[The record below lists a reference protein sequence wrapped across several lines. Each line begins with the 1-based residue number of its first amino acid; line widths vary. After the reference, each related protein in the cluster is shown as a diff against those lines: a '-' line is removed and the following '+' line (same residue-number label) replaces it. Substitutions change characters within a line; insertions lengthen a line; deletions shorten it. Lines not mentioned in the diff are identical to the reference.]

1 VKYGKTLLLLLVV
14 FIAFLLRFY
23 SIGVNPPSLTWDEV
37 AWGYNGYSLGI
48 DGRDEFGRFLPHDYL
63 ESFGDFKPPVYA
75 YLAIIPVKLFGL
87 TAFATRF
94 PSAFSGTLTVLLTYF
109 LALELFPNAKH
120 KRYIGLFSAGI
131 LAVSP
136 WHINLSR
143 AAFEANV
150 ATLFLVTGVWL
161 FLKAIQKN
169 PWYLTLSATSFV
181 LSMYTFNTSRVVTPL
196 LVVALGVGF
205 YKQLLKYKKAA
216 IIAAVLGFIL
226 LLPTLGFLFS
236 PQAKLRF
243 AEVNIF
249 TDLGVIERSNL
260 AIARDNNA
268 LWSKVIHNRRF
279 LFTLEFMKHYFDN
292 LTPQFLF
299 IQGDG
304 NPKFSTQ
311 DVGQMYLWELPFLI
325 IGSVVL
331 FKRKEGNWWI
341 IPLWLIIGIIPAA
354 TARETPHALR
364 TETTLPMFQVFVAY
378 GIVQSASFLR
388 KHTREWARLPDG
400 QGISAK
406 GGSASGGDKYLKLF
420 ALCYSLFAI
429 FSFAYYLH
437 GYYVFYPKT
446 YSGEWQYGYK
456 EAIEY
461 VKTNDAKY
469 HKIYMTEALGRP
481 YAYFLFYL
489 TYAPQK
495 FRNSAVVEREALG
508 FVHVTRFGKYSFAK
522 NIMELPEED
531 NVLYIDV
538 PENVPSTA
546 HIVRRFNLLNNKQAL
561 IAYTH

>member
-1 VKYGKTLLLLLVV
+1 MKYGKTLLLLSIV
-14 FIAFLLRFY
+14 FVALFLRFY
-23 SIGVNPPSLTWDEV
+23 NIGVNPPSLTWDEV

-48 DGRDEFGRFLPHDYL
+48 DGRDEFGRFLPYDYL

-75 YLAIIPVKLFGL
+75 YLTILPVKLLGL

-94 PSAFSGTLTVLLTYF
+94 PSALAGTLTVLITYF
-109 LALELFPNAKH
+109 LVQELFPGS
-120 KRYIGLFSAGI
+120 KRKQHIGLLSAGI

-150 ATLFLVTGVWL
+150 ATLFLVVGVWL

-169 PWYLTLSATSFV
+169 PWFLTLSAVSFV
-181 LSMYTFNTSRVVTPL
+181 LSMYTFNSSRVVTPL
-196 LVVALGVGF
+196 LVIVLGIGF
-205 YKQLLKYKKAA
+205 YKRLLQFKKETIVAG
-216 IIAAVLGFIL
+216 VLGFML
-226 LLPTLGFLFS
+226 LLPTVGFLFS

-249 TDLGVIERSNL
+249 SDVGVIERSNL

-268 LWSKVIHNRRF
+268 IWSKIIHNRRF

-311 DVGQMYLWELPFLI
+311 DVGQMYLWELPFFI
-325 IGSVVL
+325 IGSIAL
-331 FKRKEGNWWI
+331 FRRKEGSWWI
-341 IPLWLIIGIIPAA
+341 VPLWLIIGIIPAA

-378 GIVQSASFLR
+378 GIVHSVLFLKTHSR
-388 KHTREWARLPDG
+388 AWKM
-400 QGISAK
+400 SAK
-406 GGSASGGDKYLKLF
+406 GGSASGGDNYLKLF
-420 ALCYSLFAI
+420 ALCYSLLAI
-429 FSFAYYLH
+429 FSIAYYLH

-469 HKIYMTEALGRP
+469 HKVYMTEALGRP

-508 FVHVTRFGKYSFAK
+508 FVHVTQFGKYSFAK
-522 NIMELPEED
+522 NITKLPEED

-546 HIVRRFNLLNNKQAL
+546 QIVCRFNLLINKQAL
-561 IAYTH
+561 VAYTH